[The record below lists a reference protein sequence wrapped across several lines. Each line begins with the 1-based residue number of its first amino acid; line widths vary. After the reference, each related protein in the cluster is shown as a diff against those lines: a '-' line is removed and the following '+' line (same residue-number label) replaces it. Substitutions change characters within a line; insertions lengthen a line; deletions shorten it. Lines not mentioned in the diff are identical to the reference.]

1 MNDEQQARQGVLF
14 ALAAYL
20 MWGIAPVY
28 FKMLEHINP
37 VEIIC
42 HRILWSFLLLAV
54 LLHFGKQWPMIRNLL
69 SDRRKIYYL
78 IATSVLIGG
87 NWLIF
92 IWAINNHHLLD
103 ASLGYYI
110 NPLLNVILGMVFLN
124 ERLRI
129 LQWVAVA
136 LATIGVVI
144 QLILFGSI
152 PIIAIALA
160 STFGIYGLLRKKVMV
175 SALNGLFIETLIL
188 VPVALIYLLG
198 FANSAT
204 SNLTENSFHLNG
216 LLAMAGVVTTLPL
229 LCFAGAATR
238 MKLST
243 LGFFQYIGP
252 SMMFILATVFYGEPF
267 SPDKATTF
275 LFIWGALILFSYDG
289 IRSHHRKR
297 PVVVIE
303 E

>member
-1 MNDEQQARQGVLF
+1 MNEEQQARQGVLF

-28 FKMLEHINP
+28 FKMLDTMNP

-42 HRILWSFLLLAV
+42 HRILWSFVLLAV
-54 LLHFGKQWPMIRNLL
+54 LLYFGKQWPMIRNLL

-78 IATSVLIGG
+78 IATSVLIGS

-103 ASLGYYI
+103 ASLGYFI
-110 NPLLNVILGMVFLN
+110 NPLLNVILGMVFLS

-129 LQWVAVA
+129 LQWIAVA
-136 LATIGVVI
+136 LATVGVVI
-144 QLILFGSI
+144 QLMLFGSI
-152 PIIAIALA
+152 PVIAIALA
-160 STFGIYGLLRKKVMV
+160 SSFGIYGLLRKKVMV
-175 SALNGLFIETLIL
+175 SALNGLFIETAIL
-188 VPVALIYLLG
+188 VPVALVYLFG
-198 FANSAT
+198 FANSTT
-204 SNLTENSFHLNG
+204 SNLANNSFHLNL

-252 SMMFILATVFYGEPF
+252 SMMFILATLFYDEPF
-267 SPDKATTF
+267 STDKATTF

-289 IRSHHRKR
+289 IRAHHRKR

-303 E
+303 K

>member
-54 LLHFGKQWPMIRNLL
+54 LLHFGKQWPMIRNLI

-92 IWAINNHHLLD
+92 IWSINNHHLLD

-129 LQWVAVA
+129 LQWIAVA

-188 VPVALIYLLG
+188 VPVALIYLFG

-204 SNLTENSFHLNG
+204 SNLVDNSLHLNG

-289 IRSHHRKR
+289 IRNHHRKR
-297 PVVVIE
+297 PVVVIAE
-303 E
+303 